1 MPSQLLPTVRMSRVG
16 GSLASRRRRREQSDA
31 DECQSELPHVRAAL
45 LRAASAR
52 TCSCSTARL
61 SCASVRLT
69 LPRTIGPP
77 SCSASHDQIPP
88 PATPN
93 CSRSSTR
100 VPPATSRSRQR
111 PRWSMPGDR
120 CPGQVALR
128 RPLDGL
134 DQPADL
140 RRADPHQH
148 PVARAE
154 ARARPAARTPSA
166 SRRRRS
172 RAPALGSVTC
182 SHTIAGD
189 ARTSTCS
196 AILIRSPGSAA
207 RRRAPRASPA
217 SAARCA
223 RRPRRRPARGRT
235 PRAGGSAAA
244 PRR

>member
-16 GSLASRRRRREQSDA
+16 GSLASAGAGREQRRA
-31 DECQSELPHVRAAL
+31 DENQQQLPHVRAAL

-69 LPRTIGPP
+69 FPRTIGPA
-77 SCSASHDQIPP
+77 SCSDSHDQIPP

-93 CSRSSTR
+93 CRRSSTR
-100 VPPATSRSRQR
+100 VQSAALAQPPAAALVDA
-111 PRWSMPGDR
+111 GDR
-120 CPGQVALR
+120 RPGQVALR
-128 RPLDGL
+128 PELDGL

-140 RRADPHQH
+140 GRADPHQH

-154 ARARPAARTPSA
+154 PGARPAARTPSA

-172 RAPALGSVTC
+172 RAPATGRCTC
-182 SHTIAGD
+182 SQTSDGG

-207 RRRAPRASPA
+207 RRPAPRASPA

-223 RRPRRRPARGRT
+223 RRPRRRRARART

-244 PRR
+244 PRP